1 MHDVRW
7 YHTIELP
14 GGDVTPGY
22 FDTRAAADVVPL
34 PPRLDGMR
42 CLDVGTYDGFWAFEM
57 ERRGAAE
64 VVGVDV
70 LDPRRWDWPGDST
83 AEALAAIGL
92 PRSGFDVARDAL
104 GSSAVRR
111 DLSVYEL
118 SPDVVGEFDV
128 VYMGSLTLHLR
139 DPVGALE
146 RVRSVCRGVL
156 VLEDAI
162 DPALSLRRSPSAV
175 FDGRGRPWWW
185 KVNASGLARLAEAA
199 GFDVVA
205 GPIRFWMPFGAGGP
219 KPRARLT
226 GLLSRTGREQAMYAW
241 RGDPHAAVLCRPA

>member
-7 YHTIELP
+7 YHTIDLP
-14 GGDVTPGY
+14 GGQTTPGY

-34 PPRLDGMR
+34 PPRLDGQR

-57 ERRGAAE
+57 ERRGASE
-64 VVGVDV
+64 VVAVDV

-83 AEALAAIGL
+83 DEAVAAIGL
-92 PRSGFDVARDAL
+92 ERRGFDVAREAL
-104 GSSAVRR
+104 GSAAERR

-118 SPDVVGEFDV
+118 APEMVGTFDV
-128 VYMGSLTLHLR
+128 VYCGSLTLHLR

-146 RVRSVCRGVL
+146 RIRSVCRGVL

-162 DPALSLRRSPSAV
+162 DPVLSLRRSPAAV

-185 KVNASGLARLAEAA
+185 KVNARGLARLAEAA
-199 GFDVVA
+199 GFEVVA
-205 GPIRFWMPFGAGGP
+205 GPVRFWIPWGAGGP
-219 KPRARLT
+219 RPKVRPRTL
-226 GLLSRTGREQAMYAW
+226 GSRTGREQALLAL
-241 RGDPHAAVLCRPA
+241 RGDPHAAVLCR